1 MSGRQHV
8 SDVRDWIGR
17 EQQLTDEINVAPM
30 LALSATLDRD
40 DPLPQPGDPLPAFWH
55 WLYFLPRARTDALA
69 ADGHPPLG
77 GFMPPVG
84 LPRRMWAGS
93 RLSIMDAPRVGD
105 RVQRISRVEN
115 VTEKEGSSGKLA
127 FVTVQHDIHTPRG
140 LAIREMQ
147 DLVYREPAAT
157 GQAGAIAKASDGEAR
172 ASMFSRVITP
182 NPVLLFRYSALTFN
196 SHRIHYDRR
205 HAMDVEGYPGLVVHG
220 PLVATLLLD
229 LLRREHPESEVRE
242 FSFKARRPLFDI
254 APFSVHGRADRANQ
268 FTLWTLYPDGHVAV
282 EASATIAS
290 TP

>member
-1 MSGRQHV
+1 MTDLKHV
-8 SDVRDWIGR
+8 VDVRDWIGR
-17 EQQLTDEINVAPM
+17 EQQLADEINVAPM

-40 DPLPQPGDPLPAFWH
+40 DPPPQPGDALPAFWH

-93 RLSIMDAPRVGD
+93 QLSVMHAPRVGD
-105 RVQRISRVEN
+105 AVQRTSRVAC
-115 VTEKEGSSGKLA
+115 VTEKSRASGRLV
-127 FVTVQHDIHTPRG
+127 FVAVQHDIHTSRG

-147 DLVYREPAAT
+147 DLVYREPAVPGQSGAT
-157 GQAGAIAKASDGEAR
+157 PASKDHDEHG
-172 ASMFSRVITP
+172 STFSRIITP

-229 LLRREHPESEVRE
+229 LLRREQPGCEVRE
-242 FSFKARRPLFDI
+242 FTFKARRPLFDTE
-254 APFSVHGRADRANQ
+254 PFSVHGRADTANR
-268 FTLWTLYPDGHVAV
+268 FTLWALDPHGQVAV
-282 EASATIAS
+282 HASATIA
-290 TP
+290 

>member
-1 MSGRQHV
+1 MTDLKHV
-8 SDVRDWIGR
+8 VDVRDWIGR
-17 EQQLTDEINVAPM
+17 EQQLADEINVAPM

-40 DPLPQPGDPLPAFWH
+40 DPPPQPGDALPAFWH

-93 RLSIMDAPRVGD
+93 QLSVMHAPRVGD
-105 RVQRISRVEN
+105 AVQRISRVAS
-115 VTEKEGSSGKLA
+115 VTEKSGASGRLV
-127 FVTVQHDIHTPRG
+127 FVAVQHDIHTSRG

-147 DLVYREPAAT
+147 DLVYREPAAP
-157 GQAGAIAKASDGEAR
+157 GQAGATPASKDNEEDG
-172 ASMFSRVITP
+172 STFSRIITP
-182 NPVLLFRYSALTFN
+182 NPGLLFRYSALTFN

-229 LLRREHPESEVRE
+229 LLRREQPGCEVRE
-242 FSFKARRPLFDI
+242 FTFKARRPLFDTE
-254 APFSVHGRADRANQ
+254 PFSVHGRADTANR
-268 FTLWTLYPDGHVAV
+268 FTLWALDPHGQVAV
-282 EASATIAS
+282 HASATIA
-290 TP
+290 